1 MQDLQNN
8 DPFKDAIVSDI
19 IPQEEDPFK
28 DAIVG
33 DVTTTKTVAEEE
45 DVFKNA
51 QVKNNEVD
59 FDEETFTY
67 EAFQQSPQ
75 LREAAIRFAKER
87 LGFENPTSERAI
99 DEVIEHFRD
108 FNVNE
113 LTAAGD
119 WNYVSALKTDNKQQ
133 QLDDYKNL
141 YQAFDALPMF
151 SGGVGTTVVDYLEGL
166 ATAPST
172 YLGLIIPGYGKVA
185 GAAATATSRLAIG
198 RLLNYAA
205 QKPIRSTAFIEGVS
219 AVAGDVAGQKALIEA
234 DVQDEYSPMQTA
246 LVGGISAALPVAG
259 GLFQVKR
266 EAVKYIERNTGDLV
280 EESLNAVKARREKA
294 VNNAKQTISKKGK
307 SANVVKEK
315 LNALNQEMVEKG
327 RETLGDVAKMQDVD
341 SPIRL
346 AVKPEKM
353 EQVTAA
359 LTDILEASGGLKEG
373 ERITEGLARTLR
385 GLKDT
390 DDVAAK
396 KIGEVFD
403 DTLTKYNLTFDDL
416 ANIIMSDV
424 SDAARTLQ
432 QAGQAKMSLNAKL
445 GNFSKALND
454 VAEYDLFGFEFEV
467 REAQKKMAKA
477 IKNNDV
483 REFTQQASIGR
494 ELDAARLAFMTS
506 QTATTVRN
514 VASGVAR
521 VGFDTLT
528 RAVDRGLRK
537 VTKQDITDAGQED
550 VLAVVMGITNKKEA
564 AAIEQIF
571 ALGFEKE
578 ATKLFRQLQDIGDLS
593 VRPTK
598 MNRLANFSRQING
611 LNTISDNVFKR
622 AALVGNLKRELNEL
636 YSRTLQDKNA
646 FDAFG
651 KKFGK
656 NPEAEDFNL
665 VEIIKKGR
673 FNDVFGS
680 KGGQDALKKAV
691 DEALYFTYQKQPD
704 SELGRMLINGIH
716 KVPFLGTSFI
726 PFPRFIMNAMKFTL
740 EYSPIYLTYG
750 KGRNELFNVGKSLVG
765 MSKDEAITSY
775 NNAAKGIVGTAFLLG
790 AAAYRDSEFAGERWY
805 EGKTLDGST
814 FDMRPFFPAAPYL
827 FFGELLSK
835 SYRNIVKGENVPL
848 FGDRPIIQDAIQAL
862 SGTQFRA
869 GMGLYALENAVGD
882 LVKETGDEAGE
893 RVKELLVNLGA
904 NLVNTYSIP
913 LTAGQDLY
921 NTFLAPDEERIVRDT
936 KSKNMYELFLNKSL
950 SRLPGNFAIHK
961 KIEELTGGKIKAP
974 RPRKP
979 SKRAGLQRRVTPI
992 TRQTFGLLKRE
1003 RKNLFEKELDRLG
1016 MSSPQ
1021 VYGSRSEVPEYDDT
1035 YNTLVSSYVDE
1046 KIIPYIKSKQYKQ
1059 YDKIPEFQAFILK
1072 KKLSEFKQQVSKTL
1086 RHERTTNE
1094 MKKAYGF
1101 NPRAALLFNR
1111 MPSAVKNIAKDYYHR
1126 EDGEPAGD
1134 EKYNYEKLY
1143 DIAKNLNA
1151 DAAKKVEEKY

>member
-1 MQDLQNN
+1 MKNLQEN
-8 DPFKDAIVSDI
+8 DPFVDFEVVQEKTDNEI
-19 IPQEEDPFK
+19 IEDPFQNFTVVEAEK
-28 DAIVG
+28 QEDPFQNF
-33 DVTTTKTVAEEE
+33 VTT
-45 DVFKNA
+45 
-51 QVKNNEVD
+51 NNEVD

-87 LGFENPTSERAI
+87 LGFENPTSERAV

-119 WNYVSALKTDNKQQ
+119 WNYVSALKTDKKQQ
-133 QLDDYKNL
+133 QLDDYKTL

-151 SGGVGTTVVDYLEGL
+151 SGGVGQTVGDYLEGL

-205 QKPIRSTAFIEGVS
+205 QRPIRSTAVIEGVS
-219 AVAGDVAGQKALIEA
+219 AIAGDVAGQKALIEA

-246 LVGGISAALPVAG
+246 LVGTISAALPVAG
-259 GLFQVKR
+259 GLFEVKR
-266 EAVKYIERNTGDLV
+266 QAVKYIERNTGDLV
-280 EESLNAVKARREKA
+280 EESLDAVKKRKEKA
-294 VNNAKQTISKKGK
+294 VGNAKQTISKKGTASQK
-307 SANVVKEK
+307 VKEK
-315 LNALNQEMVEKG
+315 LNALNEEMVEKG
-327 RETLGDVAKMQDVD
+327 RETLGDMAKMQDVD

-385 GLKDT
+385 GLRDT
-390 DDVAAK
+390 DGLALNKVS
-396 KIGEVFD
+396 EVFD
-403 DTLTKYNLTFDDL
+403 DTLVKYNLTFDDL

-432 QAGQAKMSLNAKL
+432 RAGQAKMSLKAKL

-454 VAEYDLFGFEFEV
+454 VADYDLFGFEFEV

-477 IKNNDV
+477 IKDNNV
-483 REFTQQASIGR
+483 REFTHQASIGA

-528 RAVDRGLRK
+528 RAMDRGLRK
-537 VTKQDITDAGQED
+537 VTGQNITDAGQED
-550 VLAVVMGITNKKEA
+550 ILAIVMGITNKKEA

-578 ATKLFRQLQDIGDLS
+578 ATRLFRQLQDIGDLS

-598 MNRLANFSRQING
+598 MTRLSNFSRQING

-636 YSRTLQDKNA
+636 YSRTLRDKDA

-665 VEIIKKGR
+665 VQIIKDGR

-680 KGGQDALKKAV
+680 KGGQEALKKAV

-704 SELGRMLINGIH
+704 SELGRMIINGIH

-740 EYSPIYLTYG
+740 EYSPVYLTYG
-750 KGRNELFNVGKSLVG
+750 KGRNELFNVVKPLVG
-765 MSKDEAITSY
+765 MSRDEAITSY
-775 NNAAKGIVGTAFLLG
+775 SNASKGIIGTSFLLG
-790 AAAYRDSEFAGERWY
+790 AAAYRDSEFAGEKWY
-805 EGKTLDGST
+805 EGKTADGST

-827 FFGELLSK
+827 FFGDILLK
-835 SYRNIVKGENVPL
+835 SYKNIVKGENVPL
-848 FGDRPIIQDAIQAL
+848 FGDRPIVQDAIQAL
-862 SGTQFRA
+862 TGTQFRA
-869 GMGLYALENAVGD
+869 GMGLYALENAVSD
-882 LVKETGDEAGE
+882 LSKETGDEAYE
-893 RVKELLVNLGA
+893 RIQELLVNLGA

-921 NTFLAPDEERIVRDT
+921 NTFLAPDDERIIRET
-936 KSKNMYELFLNKSL
+936 NSKNMLELFLNKSL
-950 SRLPGNFAIHK
+950 SRLPGNYALQE
-961 KIEELTGGKIKAP
+961 KIEELSGGAYKAP

-979 SKRAGLQRRVTPI
+979 SKKEGLQRRVTPI

-1003 RKNLFEKELDRLG
+1003 RKNVFEKELDRLG
-1016 MSSPQ
+1016 MTSPQ

-1035 YNTLVSSYVDE
+1035 YNTLVSSFVDE
-1046 KIIPYIKSKQYKQ
+1046 KIIPYIKSDKYKKYNSNPQ
-1059 YDKIPEFQAFILK
+1059 FQAFILK
-1072 KKLSEFKQQVSKTL
+1072 KKLSEFKQQVSKAL
-1086 RHERTTNE
+1086 RSERTTNE
-1094 MKKAYGF
+1094 MKKVYGF

-1111 MPSAVKNIAKDYYHR
+1111 MPTAVKNLAKDLYHRKRGEPEGDQKYDFDELYRIAKGAD
-1126 EDGEPAGD
+1126 
-1134 EKYNYEKLY
+1134 
-1143 DIAKNLNA
+1143 A
-1151 DAAKKVEEKY
+1151 DAANKVEEKF